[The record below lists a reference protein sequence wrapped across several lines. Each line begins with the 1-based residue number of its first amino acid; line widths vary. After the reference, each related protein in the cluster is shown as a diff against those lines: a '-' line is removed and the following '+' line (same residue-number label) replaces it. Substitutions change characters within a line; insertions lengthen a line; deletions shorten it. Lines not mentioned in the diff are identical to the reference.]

1 MEQIETEQRDFISA
15 LKEADEIDLTVTGRV
30 SGRKSTR
37 PVWFV
42 EEGNKLYLLPV
53 TGSDSEWYKNVHKN
67 PTVTLTVDG
76 LTRTAKAR
84 PITDRAKVSEIV
96 DKFRA
101 KYGAGQ
107 IKKYYSK
114 LDVAVEVPLG
124 GTTERA
130 TRSPRTL
137 SSRAR
142 SGGRR

>member
-42 EEGNKLYLLPV
+42 HENNKVYLVPV
-53 TGSDSEWYKNVHKN
+53 NGADTEWYKNARKN
-67 PTVTLTVDG
+67 PAVTLTVDG

-84 PITDRAKVSEIV
+84 PITDRAEVSEIV

-101 KYGAGQ
+101 KYGAGE

-124 GTTERA
+124 GTEERGA
-130 TRSPRTL
+130 RSPRTS

-142 SGGRR
+142 SGGRQ